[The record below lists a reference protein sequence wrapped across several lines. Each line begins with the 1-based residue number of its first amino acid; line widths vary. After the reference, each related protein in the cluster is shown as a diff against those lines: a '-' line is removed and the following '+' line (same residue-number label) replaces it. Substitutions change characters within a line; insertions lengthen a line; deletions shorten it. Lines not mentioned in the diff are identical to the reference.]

1 MGFRRRII
9 VIPFTQKDE
18 YSIEERTEFEK
29 LLNGSIKDDLKI
41 VGSFVANYILN
52 NQNLLLQDKNDWKD
66 IAKTI
71 LCEMYKVAD
80 KEVPKWV
87 DYMLENEAQIEDS
100 KNDLDLILRG
110 FLIHKINDLYSK
122 YHKSIDPDTCVYGTN
137 QSFEFRLNFCLD
149 NHLIPFL
156 SINKNNEIII
166 TSDLIQE
173 LKGNKINIIS
183 SLQEVSTMFD
193 GF

>member
-1 MGFRRRII
+1 M
-9 VIPFTQKDE
+9 
-18 YSIEERTEFEK
+18 
-29 LLNGSIKDDLKI
+29 
-41 VGSFVANYILN
+41 
-52 NQNLLLQDKNDWKD
+52 LQDKNDWKD

-71 LCEMYKVAD
+71 LREMYKVAD

-87 DYMLENEAQIEDS
+87 DYMLENEAQLEDS

-110 FLIHKINDLYSK
+110 FLIHRINDSYNK
-122 YHKSIDPDTCVYGTN
+122 YHKSIDPDTCVNGTN
-137 QSFEFRLNFCLD
+137 QPFEFRLNFCLD

-156 SINKNNEIII
+156 STNKNNEIII